1 MSKRSPRTLIMSV
14 VICDWSSHTKEDTR
28 ESASARNALHVE
40 EEEEEGD
47 GIRPRERGRLKNP
60 KEESHWSSSYLD
72 SSASPKVV
80 SKQVIE
86 RVSKSRPPALPHHIS
101 HREMKNRR
109 GQWASR
115 SREVKICI
123 RKQSTAH
130 QNIRLFLSF
139 SF

>member
-1 MSKRSPRTLIMSV
+1 MSV

-40 EEEEEGD
+40 EEEEEEGD

-60 KEESHWSSSYLD
+60 KEESHWSGSYLD

-80 SKQVIE
+80 SRQVIE

-101 HREMKNRR
+101 HREMENRR
-109 GQWASR
+109 GQLAGIS
-115 SREVKICI
+115 
-123 RKQSTAH
+123 
-130 QNIRLFLSF
+130 
-139 SF
+139 